1 MQILVGSP
9 SLVDKQLL
17 KLSQFIRV
25 GRRAA
30 SDKND
35 IQELADLAD
44 KIWNITPN
52 SHLNSASL
60 VQEDAIT
67 KITESMD
74 KLDKEFRMMK
84 IR

>member
-1 MQILVGSP
+1 MEILVGS
-9 SLVDKQLL
+9 SSVVDKQLL

-25 GRRAA
+25 GRAA

-52 SHLNSASL
+52 SHVNSASL